1 MLTSLSVGLT
11 FFVGFTL
18 YSISLQLK
26 KMKNTKLQNIV
37 YTGMFAAMIAVCS
50 WIQIP
55 AAVPFTMQTFAV
67 FLTAGLLG
75 GKRGTVTVL
84 IYILLGMVGL
94 PVFSGFKGGIGA
106 IIGTTGGY
114 IIGFIFAALV
124 MWMFEIISRKKA
136 KQKTLILAISMAAGL
151 IICYAFGTAWFII
164 LYTKTKEP
172 VGILTA
178 LSWCVF
184 PFILPDIIKIVLALT
199 LTQKLRRFIP
209 LS

>member
-1 MLTSLSVGLT
+1 
-11 FFVGFTL
+11 
-18 YSISLQLK
+18 
-26 KMKNTKLQNIV
+26 
-37 YTGMFAAMIAVCS
+37 MFAAMIAVCS

>member
-1 MLTSLSVGLT
+1 
-11 FFVGFTL
+11 
-18 YSISLQLK
+18 
-26 KMKNTKLQNIV
+26 
-37 YTGMFAAMIAVCS
+37 MFAAMIAVCS
-50 WIQIP
+50 WIQSP

-136 KQKTLILAISMAAGL
+136 KQNTLILAISMAAGL